1 MHLQT
6 KLFRSIASD
15 HMGPK
20 PVEIAR
26 TASVAEAVNGMA
38 QTGSRMAIVTDSH
51 GKPAGVVTEQDVVR
65 RVARQ
70 AAPDQPVADVM
81 SAPIVTV
88 STGDHLLAAITT
100 MRRHRLSRIPVVGAL
115 FGQRTVTDNRKEI
128 LVLVTPTVIRDP
140 LEARRLTDEY
150 GQRFR
155 GLEPLRKQEAKQQGG
170 Q

>member
-6 KLFRSIASD
+6 KLFRSLARD

-20 PVEIAR
+20 PVEVAP
-26 TASVAEAVNGMA
+26 TASVGEAVNGMA

-51 GKPAGVVTEQDVVR
+51 GRPAGVVTEQDVVR

-88 STGDHLLAAITT
+88 STGDHLLAH
-100 MRRHRLSRIPVVGAL
+100 RRVLRLCRRRGTRHPFHR
-115 FGQRTVTDNRKEI
+115 
-128 LVLVTPTVIRDP
+128 
-140 LEARRLTDEY
+140 
-150 GQRFR
+150 
-155 GLEPLRKQEAKQQGG
+155 
-170 Q
+170 